1 MDKHDEKTEGAPSAD
16 RRNFMKTVVT
26 GTVAAGLVAT
36 VGKAEAAT
44 TDLCGKPVSLPIAP
58 VKAKVVFNS
67 KAPPTLA
74 DLHAALDDIIR
85 PSGCPNCGLGG
96 ILKDRG
102 IIRQL
107 VFDTGYLGDQAEPVT
122 IVQDF
127 GAQGF

>member
-1 MDKHDEKTEGAPSAD
+1 MEKHDEKSEGAPSAD

-44 TDLCGKPVSLPIAP
+44 AGLCGKPVALPVAP
-58 VKAKVVFNS
+58 VKAKVVFNN
-67 KAPPTLA
+67 KRPPTLA

-96 ILKDRG
+96 VIKDLG
-102 IIRQL
+102 IIREL
-107 VFDTGYLGDQAEPVT
+107 VFDTGHLGDVLEPVT
-122 IVQDF
+122 LVQDY
-127 GAQGF
+127 